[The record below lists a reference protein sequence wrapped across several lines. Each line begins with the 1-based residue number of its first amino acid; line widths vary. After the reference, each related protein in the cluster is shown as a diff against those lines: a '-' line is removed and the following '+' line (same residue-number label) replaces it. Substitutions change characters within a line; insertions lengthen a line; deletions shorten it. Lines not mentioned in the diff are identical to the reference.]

1 MSKVIESVPGIV
13 SYSTVREVKGG
24 PLIVIEKTKGVAY
37 NEIGEVI
44 GPDGEPRMVQ
54 VVEVG
59 SDYAVA
65 QVLTGTLGL
74 PARGGSTVKFYGRTL
89 RMPVTEDLL
98 GRVLDGKGGQPRD
111 GLPLPPAEEYLDIN
125 GEPLNPY
132 AREYPEEPIETGVS
146 VIDGL
151 NTMVRGGQKLPIFSG
166 TGGLPHN
173 MLAAQVARQ
182 ATVRGGHEEEFA
194 IIFAAMGL
202 KSEEALF
209 FLNEFRRTGALRR
222 LVMVLNLASDPIA
235 ERILTPRTALTIAE
249 YLAWYRDYH
258 VLVILTDMTNYA
270 EALRNYHHRR
280 VNYLADVV
288 IQAICTRTSRLST
301 RGLAGL
307 RVRRAVLRSSQY

>member
-13 SYSTVREVKGG
+13 SYSTVREIKG

-59 SDYAVA
+59 DNYAVA

-74 PARGGSTVKFYGRTL
+74 PAKGSTVRFYGRTL
-89 RMPVTEDLL
+89 RLPVSEDLL
-98 GRVLDGKGGQPRD
+98 GRVLDGKGQSRD

-151 NTMVRGGQKLPIFSG
+151 NTMVRGQKLPIFSG
-166 TGGLPHN
+166 TGLPHN
-173 MLAAQVARQ
+173 MLAAS
-182 ATVRGGHEEEFA
+182 G
-194 IIFAAMGL
+194 
-202 KSEEALF
+202 
-209 FLNEFRRTGALRR
+209 
-222 LVMVLNLASDPIA
+222 
-235 ERILTPRTALTIAE
+235 
-249 YLAWYRDYH
+249 
-258 VLVILTDMTNYA
+258 
-270 EALRNYHHRR
+270 
-280 VNYLADVV
+280 
-288 IQAICTRTSRLST
+288 
-301 RGLAGL
+301 
-307 RVRRAVLRSSQY
+307 